1 VIGENESFDLYL
13 TRRTNV
19 KAFAKRGRERL
30 IQEVQVMKLE
40 KPRNVPEKLLLGPGP
55 TPVESRVLRALSE
68 PTLGHLD
75 KNFVAIMDETRDL
88 LRYVFQTKNELTV
101 AMSGTGSAGMET
113 ACVNMIERGDKVII
127 CTHGVFGTRMVDV
140 AERCGAEVVT
150 VSAPMGKPID
160 PEDVAK
166 AIKNN
171 PDAKVVGIVHAET
184 STGVLQPLDDIAKAT
199 HEAGMF
205 VLVDAVTSLG
215 GMEVPVDR
223 LGLDMVY
230 SGTQKCLACP
240 PGLAP
245 VTAGPRAVERI
256 KNRKQKVQSWYL
268 DLTMIMRYWGQE
280 RFYHHTAPVN
290 MVYGLNE
297 ALKIIAEEGLEN
309 RWQRH
314 RRNAE
319 ALWDG
324 LEALGV
330 KLLVDKEYRLPSLTS
345 IVVPEGVDEAAVRK
359 DLMSEYA
366 IEIGSGLGELKGKIL
381 RVGLMGSGSNKE
393 NLVFFL
399 AAFGTVLRK
408 QGFAADIGGALE
420 AVEKK
425 LY

>member
-1 VIGENESFDLYL
+1 
-13 TRRTNV
+13 
-19 KAFAKRGRERL
+19 
-30 IQEVQVMKLE
+30 MKLE

-393 NLVFFL
+393 NMVFFL
-399 AAFGTVLRK
+399 AAFGNVLRK

-425 LY
+425 LS

>member
-1 VIGENESFDLYL
+1 
-13 TRRTNV
+13 
-19 KAFAKRGRERL
+19 
-30 IQEVQVMKLE
+30 MKNQNR
-40 KPRNVPEKLLLGPGP
+40 RNVPEKLLLGPGP

-75 KNFVAIMDETRDL
+75 KDFVAIMDETRDL

-160 PEDVAK
+160 PEDVTR
-166 AIKNN
+166 AIKAH

-184 STGVLQPLDDIAKAT
+184 STGVLQPLDDIVEAA
-199 HEAGMF
+199 HDAGMF

-215 GMEVPVDR
+215 GMEVRVDR

-245 VTAGPRAVERI
+245 VTVGPQAVEMI

-280 RFYHHTAPVN
+280 RFYHHTAPIN
-290 MVYGLNE
+290 MIYGLNE
-297 ALKIIAEEGLEN
+297 ALRIIAEEGLEN

-314 RRNAE
+314 KRNAE

-345 IVVPEGVDEAAVRK
+345 IIVPEGVDEVAVRK
-359 DLMSEYA
+359 ELMSQYA

-393 NLVFFL
+393 NVVFFL

-420 AVEKK
+420 AVEKRFS
-425 LY
+425 

>member
-1 VIGENESFDLYL
+1 
-13 TRRTNV
+13 
-19 KAFAKRGRERL
+19 
-30 IQEVQVMKLE
+30 MKLE
-40 KPRNVPEKLLLGPGP
+40 NPRNVPEKLLLGPGP

-75 KNFVAIMDETRDL
+75 KDFVAIMDETRDL

-150 VSAPMGKPID
+150 VSAPMGKLID
-160 PEDVAK
+160 PEDVAR
-166 AIKNN
+166 AIKDN

-184 STGVLQPLDDIAKAT
+184 STGVLQPLDDIAKAA
-199 HEAGMF
+199 HDAGMF

-245 VTAGPRAVERI
+245 VTVNPRAVEHI
-256 KNRKQKVQSWYL
+256 KNRQQKVQSWYL

-280 RFYHHTAPVN
+280 RFYHHTAPIN
-290 MVYGLNE
+290 MIYGLNE
-297 ALKIIAEEGLEN
+297 ALRIIAEEGLEN
-309 RWQRH
+309 RWRRH

-319 ALWDG
+319 AFWDG

-359 DLMSEYA
+359 DLMSQYS

-393 NLVFFL
+393 NVVFFL

-408 QGFAADIGGALE
+408 QGFGADIGGALE

-425 LY
+425 LS

>member
-1 VIGENESFDLYL
+1 
-13 TRRTNV
+13 
-19 KAFAKRGRERL
+19 
-30 IQEVQVMKLE
+30 MKNQNR
-40 KPRNVPEKLLLGPGP
+40 RNVPEKLLLGPGP

-75 KNFVAIMDETRDL
+75 KDFVAIMDETRDL

-160 PEDVAK
+160 PEDVTR
-166 AIKNN
+166 AIKAH

-184 STGVLQPLDDIAKAT
+184 STGVLQPLDDIVEAA
-199 HEAGMF
+199 HDAGMF

-230 SGTQKCLACP
+230 SGTQKCLACS

-245 VTAGPRAVERI
+245 VTVGPQAVEMI

-290 MVYGLNE
+290 MIYGLNE
-297 ALKIIAEEGLEN
+297 ALRIITEEGLEN

-314 RRNAE
+314 KRNAE

-345 IVVPEGVDEAAVRK
+345 IIVPEGVDEVAVRK
-359 DLMSEYA
+359 ELMSQYA

-393 NLVFFL
+393 NVVFFL

-420 AVEKK
+420 AVEKRFS
-425 LY
+425 

>member
-1 VIGENESFDLYL
+1 
-13 TRRTNV
+13 
-19 KAFAKRGRERL
+19 
-30 IQEVQVMKLE
+30 
-40 KPRNVPEKLLLGPGP
+40 
-55 TPVESRVLRALSE
+55 
-68 PTLGHLD
+68 
-75 KNFVAIMDETRDL
+75 
-88 LRYVFQTKNELTV
+88 
-101 AMSGTGSAGMET
+101 MET

-393 NLVFFL
+393 NIVFFL
-399 AAFGTVLRK
+399 AAFGNVLRK

-420 AVEKK
+420 AVERK
-425 LY
+425 LS

>member
-1 VIGENESFDLYL
+1 
-13 TRRTNV
+13 
-19 KAFAKRGRERL
+19 
-30 IQEVQVMKLE
+30 MKNQNR
-40 KPRNVPEKLLLGPGP
+40 RNVPEKLLLGPGP

-75 KNFVAIMDETRDL
+75 KDFVAIMDETRDL

-160 PEDVAK
+160 PQDVTR
-166 AIKNN
+166 AIKAH

-184 STGVLQPLDDIAKAT
+184 STGVLQPLDDIVKAA
-199 HEAGMF
+199 HDAGMF

-245 VTAGPRAVERI
+245 VTVGPQAVEMI

-280 RFYHHTAPVN
+280 RFYHHTAPIN
-290 MVYGLNE
+290 MIYGLNE
-297 ALKIIAEEGLEN
+297 ALRIIAEEGLEN

-314 RRNAE
+314 KRNAE

-330 KLLVDKEYRLPSLTS
+330 KLLVYKEYRLPSLTS
-345 IVVPEGVDEAAVRK
+345 IIVPEGVDEVAVRK
-359 DLMSEYA
+359 ELMSQYA

-393 NLVFFL
+393 NVVFFL

-420 AVEKK
+420 AVEKRFS
-425 LY
+425 

>member
-1 VIGENESFDLYL
+1 
-13 TRRTNV
+13 
-19 KAFAKRGRERL
+19 
-30 IQEVQVMKLE
+30 MKLE

-393 NLVFFL
+393 NIVFFL
-399 AAFGTVLRK
+399 AAFGNVLRK

-420 AVEKK
+420 AVERK
-425 LY
+425 LS

>member
-1 VIGENESFDLYL
+1 
-13 TRRTNV
+13 
-19 KAFAKRGRERL
+19 
-30 IQEVQVMKLE
+30 MKLE

-393 NLVFFL
+393 NIVFFL
-399 AAFGTVLRK
+399 AAFGNVLRK

-425 LY
+425 LS

>member
-1 VIGENESFDLYL
+1 
-13 TRRTNV
+13 
-19 KAFAKRGRERL
+19 
-30 IQEVQVMKLE
+30 MKNQNR
-40 KPRNVPEKLLLGPGP
+40 RNVPEKLLLGPGP

-75 KNFVAIMDETRDL
+75 KDFVAIMDETRDL

-160 PEDVAK
+160 PEDVTR
-166 AIKNN
+166 AIKAH

-184 STGVLQPLDDIAKAT
+184 STGVLQPLDDIVEAA
-199 HEAGMF
+199 HDAGMF

-245 VTAGPRAVERI
+245 VTVGPQAVEMI

-280 RFYHHTAPVN
+280 RFYHHTAPIN
-290 MVYGLNE
+290 MIYGLNE
-297 ALKIIAEEGLEN
+297 ALRIIAEEGLEN

-314 RRNAE
+314 KRNAE

-324 LEALGV
+324 LEALGG

-345 IVVPEGVDEAAVRK
+345 IIVPEGVDEVAVRK
-359 DLMSEYA
+359 ELMSQYA

-393 NLVFFL
+393 NVVFFL

-420 AVEKK
+420 AVEKRFS
-425 LY
+425 